1 MRRFSALFSRVRFTC
16 LVIAGSC
23 IVSARCE
30 AQVPTRTAP
39 AAGKLLPMRVRVI
52 GLPTDAPLVRLTV
65 LVEAT
70 GEQIPRSMPAGVLR
84 SLLVPAGLITLSGD
98 TVLVQR
104 DSSGPQIFV
113 PVETGQLTMPDS
125 GVAVVRYAPITGTAE
140 VRFEG
145 GPPGLS
151 AGAMLFHRCTESQGC
166 PEGRS
171 LGMTYTGAGSGDVVG
186 IASSVL
192 RVAPAL
198 PGIWGVKTWSPP
210 TDADGASLW
219 CASPTAT
226 NFTVEPGR
234 HAIITVRFVKR
245 RACQ

>member
-1 MRRFSALFSRVRFTC
+1 M
-16 LVIAGSC
+16 
-23 IVSARCE
+23 
-30 AQVPTRTAP
+30 
-39 AAGKLLPMRVRVI
+39 PMRVRVI
-52 GLPTDAPLVRLTV
+52 GLPPDAPLVRLTV

-84 SLLVPAGLITLSGD
+84 SMLVPAGLITVSGD

-125 GVAVVRYAPITGTAE
+125 GVAVVRYAAITGTAE

-151 AGAMLFHRCTESQGC
+151 AGAMLYHRCFESGGC
-166 PEGRS
+166 PEGRG
-171 LGMTYTGAGSGDVVG
+171 LGLTYTGASGNGDVVG
-186 IASSVL
+186 IAGSVL
-192 RVAPAL
+192 RAAPAL

-210 TDADGASLW
+210 TDADGASKW
-219 CASPTAT
+219 CASPSTT

-234 HAIITVRFVKR
+234 ATVITVRFVKR
-245 RACQ
+245 RACE